1 MTSTRD
7 NNDDSNR
14 LLASVDW
21 FTVLLYVVLV
31 IYGAIS
37 IYAATT
43 TSNNQ
48 VSMFDFDTYSGKQFV
63 WIGLSFAIGFSSTAV
78 SMRPMPIP
86 SIS

>member
-1 MTSTRD
+1 MVSTRD
-7 NNDDSNR
+7 NNQDASNR

-21 FTVLLYVVLV
+21 FTVLLYVILV

-43 TSNNQ
+43 TSNSQ

-63 WIGLSFAIGFSSTAV
+63 WIGLYV
-78 SMRPMPIP
+78 
-86 SIS
+86 